1 VIRCNDI
8 ALFFQTLRERKQNR
22 DKLAAGHIPSLQE
35 TQKQPLVTVIN
46 YFSQNTSKSMKLNFS
61 QLFRRLV
68 SEGMDEDTEEYL
80 LIMSDHLTK
89 IHQRKLN
96 LASNQGKKHHFD
108 GVVSLLAT
116 Q

>member
-1 VIRCNDI
+1 
-8 ALFFQTLRERKQNR
+8 
-22 DKLAAGHIPSLQE
+22 
-35 TQKQPLVTVIN
+35 
-46 YFSQNTSKSMKLNFS
+46 MKLNFS

-108 GVVSLLAT
+108 GVVSFSWDLESGVLN
-116 Q
+116 